1 MTSAKIYART
11 NGDEARPN
19 ERAFR
24 VIRYY
29 DRGGWVVEASV
40 AKGKWEKVCTRYT
53 LSEAIRVMDRL
64 ASGIAKGPHQRP
76 QDRRAA

>member
-11 NGDEARPN
+11 NVDDARPS

-29 DRGGWVVEASV
+29 DRGGWVVEASS

-53 LSEAIRVMDRL
+53 LSEAIHLMDQL
-64 ASGIAKGPHQRP
+64 VSGAAKGPHQRAR
-76 QDRRAA
+76 DRCAA

>member
-11 NGDEARPN
+11 NLDDARPN

-29 DRGGWVVEASV
+29 DRGGWVVEASS
-40 AKGKWEKVCTRYT
+40 AKGEWEKVCTRYT
-53 LSEAIRVMDRL
+53 LAGAIHVMDQL
-64 ASGIAKGPHQRP
+64 ASEVAKGPHQRARA
-76 QDRRAA
+76 RRAA